1 MWSPSAMT
9 NRLLTRPSH
18 ATRCLANQTV
28 PPKTVQTQGRGSAI
42 SRRIVCATFARP
54 CAGGRRRGLPKSQL
68 PPDEA
73 GGHKAR
79 PYLGCTNVGG
89 CNATSP
95 LVGATLVVALR
106 DDQGVADAPFPTSR
120 DASQIR
126 QCRPI
131 WCKRKG
137 VAMPYR
143 GGLCV
148 PRSRAAQNGATA
160 RAWQCHNLL
169 TATCPRHL
177 TAVSSTLAW
186 PITYPRS
193 TMVWVASWKERG
205 R

>member
-54 CAGGRRRGLPKSQL
+54 CAGGRKRGLPKSQL
-68 PPDEA
+68 PPA
-73 GGHKAR
+73 SSGGHKAR
-79 PYLGCTNVGG
+79 PYIGCTNVGR

-126 QCRPI
+126 QCHPKR
-131 WCKRKG
+131 CKRKG
-137 VAMPYR
+137 VAAPYR

-148 PRSRAAQNGATA
+148 PRSRATRNGANA
-160 RAWQCHNLL
+160 RAWQCHIAADCVCRVPAPPKTVQPQGRGN
-169 TATCPRHL
+169 AT
-177 TAVSSTLAW
+177 
-186 PITYPRS
+186 TY
-193 TMVWVASWKERG
+193 
-205 R
+205 